1 MLKMRKRQRKFKM
14 YDATFLI
21 KKLKKFLTKKLL
33 QVYLFLTKTMNYS
46 KIMRFILRDHFRS
59 YIVISHFIF
68 F

>member
-1 MLKMRKRQRKFKM
+1 MMQHFLFESIIIKIIFNKKR
-14 YDATFLI
+14 
-21 KKLKKFLTKKLL
+21 L

-59 YIVISHFIF
+59 YIVISHFMF